1 MDDVSQIGKPKPSKR
16 KWSDMIIFSLFAF
29 LIGMTIMLV
38 AASMVVPT
46 IINKTVDTYTDV
58 GPMAMPVIEH
68 DEALQEEVEERL
80 DSFVAA
86 LTGEDVIGEEGV
98 GSTEIVDELMLNE
111 AELNALLHGDENL
124 RDTVRLSFHDGRL
137 RTQLSIPLES
147 DVDLGPW
154 RASMRGR
161 YINGVAEMELGLGE
175 SGLAVELVSFE
186 VSGKQV
192 PDWLLGKLQEEI
204 EGEDFWASAEVQEV
218 VEQLGGVEILGD
230 LLILS
235 PKGA

>member
-1 MDDVSQIGKPKPSKR
+1 MEDVTQIGKPKPKKR
-16 KWSDMIIFSLFAF
+16 KWSDIIIFSIFAF

-38 AASMVVPT
+38 VASMVVPK
-46 IINKTVDTYTDV
+46 IIDKTVDTYTDST
-58 GPMAMPVIEH
+58 PMVMPMLEH

-80 DSFVAA
+80 DTFVEA
-86 LTGEDVIGEEGV
+86 LTRDESDNATQEP
-98 GSTEIVDELMLNE
+98 VDELMLNE

-124 RDTVRLSFHDGRL
+124 RDTVRLSFNDGRL

-147 DVDLGPW
+147 DVALGPW

-161 YINGVAEMELGLGE
+161 YINGIAEMEVGLGE
-175 SGLAVELVSFE
+175 TGLAMELVSFE

-192 PDWLLGKLQEEI
+192 PDWLLRKLQEEI
-204 EGEDFWASAEVQEV
+204 QGEDFWASEDVQEV
-218 VEQLGGVEILGD
+218 VGQLGGVEILGD

-235 PKGA
+235 PKG